1 MTDPISII
9 GLLGTAVTLTKTVL
23 DYLSAVKDAP
33 EELEKLS
40 CELTHLSDVFEQ
52 VFEVIEGED
61 SRDNFAEA
69 STLYNAA
76 GDLVI
81 TLESFRARLEATSTA
96 KGLRKIYDRL
106 KWPIN
111 GPDTQKLLQTVQRN
125 TQIFHFA
132 LTAKG
137 IKIVS
142 QTSGKASE
150 ILSASRRNSQTQSEI
165 LRAIV
170 ALPNQN
176 EIMVELKKLH
186 FHLNEDRNPW
196 RGEDRFFLRQLSTL
210 DFTAMQKE
218 SYSKRHG
225 KTGQWLL
232 DSPDFQ
238 SWLKSED
245 AQHSVL
251 WCPGNPGVGKTVI
264 TSIAVNHITE
274 NTGGRRR
281 AIVYIYC
288 DYVNNMTFSVRNL
301 LGSLVR
307 QLVAQTTHARTIA
320 ELKRFVNETAKNRNM
335 TEEEL
340 SFLIETF
347 SRNFDVVYTCV
358 DALDECPEIG
368 RETFLRRLQQ
378 YSLGNMRVFLTS
390 RFNVDVTVKIPHA
403 MRAPIEATSDD
414 VTAYVES
421 KIYESSRLA
430 RFVARD
436 PKLKRHIIHS
446 IASQADGMF
455 LLAGLQIDGL
465 ASQTSARGVRSA
477 LERLPTDVFAMYDQ
491 TIERIRDQSKE
502 DAELGMKV
510 LSIVF
515 GATTPL
521 EIDELRHA
529 LAIQPGDADLDF
541 EALVDLDILLSVT
554 AGLVITYEDKDCD
567 QELFRLVLYT
577 LQEYLESNQEL
588 LFPDLGL
595 EMARACLSYLS
606 LGEFGSGPRASR
618 KLFRERMDRYYFY
631 DYAAHNWALH
641 LRGMQVELMDQSLA
655 FVLNC
660 EKTSAWLQ
668 CFEYVES
675 ADRGLSSFKDL
686 PLDPIFLASH
696 FHLLELFTRLIS
708 SRDINTRNNRGETPL
723 LRAVDVSPWQK
734 GGEPPYL
741 DFTNAQ
747 TWHEG
752 VEPPLIQ
759 SLDVEQH
766 AMVQLILDHNADID
780 AKDPLYR
787 TAAFRAIE
795 NENGGILPLLL
806 DCGAD
811 IEVRLEDGHSLL
823 HIAAEKERRVDIMQ
837 FLLDRGADIN
847 ALTDN
852 LESLVHIAAI
862 HPTSAMLDCLIG
874 NGALFDSADLQG
886 VTPLL
891 LAARRGR
898 LQTLTA
904 LIKRGARLDI
914 RHPTGQT
921 PLHFAFSH
929 LAVPEPDVVEVLMR
943 TQEVNV
949 IDIKGRTPLHYAYF
963 KSAQEKWNTSI
974 ADMIRQLIKGGA
986 SETIADADGKLPKDY
1001 SNWSTW
1007 EHGRE
1012 WKRDYWR
1019 LTHTSADDGRHRTSE
1034 ESQTQDINDTS
1045 EENAE
1050 ADEEER
1056 ESNLLNG
1063 HTN

>member
-1 MTDPISII
+1 MNS
-9 GLLGTAVTLTKTVL
+9 TV
-23 DYLSAVKDAP
+23 
-33 EELEKLS
+33 KLS
-40 CELTHLSDVFEQ
+40 LGQYTDH
-52 VFEVIEGED
+52 ED
-61 SRDNFAEA
+61 D
-69 STLYNAA
+69 
-76 GDLVI
+76 
-81 TLESFRARLEATSTA
+81 
-96 KGLRKIYDRL
+96 
-106 KWPIN
+106 
-111 GPDTQKLLQTVQRN
+111 
-125 TQIFHFA
+125 
-132 LTAKG
+132 
-137 IKIVS
+137 
-142 QTSGKASE
+142 
-150 ILSASRRNSQTQSEI
+150 RNSQTQSEI

-170 ALPNQN
+170 ALPNQT
-176 EIMVELKKLH
+176 EIMAELKKLH
-186 FHLNEDRNPW
+186 FHLNDDHNPR

-225 KTGQWLL
+225 KTSQWLL
-232 DSPDFQ
+232 DSPGFQ
-238 SWLKSED
+238 SWLKSEV

-274 NTGGRRR
+274 NAGGRRS

-288 DYVNNMTFSVRNL
+288 DYVNTMTFSVPNL
-301 LGSLVR
+301 LGSIVR
-307 QLVAQTTHARTIA
+307 QLVTQTTHARMIA
-320 ELKRFVNETAKNRNM
+320 ELKRFVNQTAKNRNM
-335 TEEEL
+335 TEEEF
-340 SFLIETF
+340 SFWIETL

-358 DALDECPEIG
+358 DALDECPEIC
-368 RETFLRRLQQ
+368 REALLRRLQQ

-390 RFNVDVTVKIPHA
+390 RFNVDATVIISHA
-403 MRAPIEATSDD
+403 IRAPIAATSDD

-421 KIYESSRLA
+421 KIYESSRLT
-430 RFVARD
+430 RFIARD

-446 IASQADGMF
+446 IVSQADGMF

-465 ASQTSARGVRSA
+465 GSQTSARGVRSA

-502 DAELGMKV
+502 NAELGMKV
-510 LSIVF
+510 LSIIF
-515 GATTPL
+515 GATRPL

-554 AGLVITYEDKDCD
+554 AGLVITYEDKDRD
-567 QELFRLVLYT
+567 QELFRLVHYT

-588 LFPDLGL
+588 LFPDLEL

-606 LGEFGSGPRASR
+606 LGEFGSGPRASA
-618 KLFRERMDRYYFY
+618 KLFEERRNQFHFY
-631 DYAAHNWALH
+631 DYAAHHWALH

-655 FVLNC
+655 FVLDC
-660 EKTSAWLQ
+660 KKTSAWLQ
-668 CFEYVES
+668 FFEYAEI
-675 ADRGLSSFKDL
+675 ADIGLSSFEDL

-696 FHLLELFTRLIS
+696 FHLLELFTILIS

-723 LRAVDVSPWQK
+723 IRAVDVIPWQK

-741 DFTNAQ
+741 DFKNAQ

-752 VEPPLIQ
+752 VEPPLIH
-759 SLDVEQH
+759 SLDAEQH
-766 AMVQLILDHNADID
+766 AMVQLILDRNADID
-780 AKDPLYR
+780 AKDPLGM
-787 TAAFRAIE
+787 TAAFRAIR

-806 DCGAD
+806 DRGAD
-811 IEVRLEDGHSLL
+811 IDARLDDGESLL
-823 HIAAEKERRVDIMQ
+823 HFAAKNERRVDIMQ
-837 FLLDRGADIN
+837 FLIDRGADIN
-847 ALTDN
+847 VLTEN
-852 LESLVHIAAI
+852 RESLVHIAAT

-874 NGALFDSADLQG
+874 NGALFDTADMQG

-891 LAARRGR
+891 SAAGRGR

-914 RHPTGQT
+914 RHSTGQI
-921 PLHFAFSH
+921 PLHFAVSRP
-929 LAVPEPDVVEVLMR
+929 AVPEPDVVEVVMR
-943 TQEVNV
+943 AQEVNA
-949 IDIKGRTPLHYAYF
+949 IDIKGRTPLHHAYF
-963 KSAQEKWNTSI
+963 RSAQLSVWSSGKRNTII
-974 ADMIRQLIKGGA
+974 ADVIRQLIKKGA
-986 SETIADADGKLPKDY
+986 SETFADADGKIPKDY

-1007 EHGRE
+1007 EHERE
-1012 WKRDYWR
+1012 WNRDYRR
-1019 LTHTSADDGRHRTSE
+1019 LTHKIADDGRHRTSE
-1034 ESQTQDINDTS
+1034 ESQTKDINDMS